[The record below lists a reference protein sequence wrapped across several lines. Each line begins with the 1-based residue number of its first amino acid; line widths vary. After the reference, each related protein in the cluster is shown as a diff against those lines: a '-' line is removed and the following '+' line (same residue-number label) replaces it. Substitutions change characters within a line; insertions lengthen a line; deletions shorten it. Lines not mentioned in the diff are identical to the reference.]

1 MIRNTT
7 TAPRQ
12 EGFDYTVD
20 ELAAAV
26 RVHPMT
32 ITKLVS
38 TGAIRTY
45 RIGRARRIP
54 REEGD
59 RIRCEGLLGTPDPED
74 MVPT

>member
-1 MIRNTT
+1 MTRNIT
-7 TAPRQ
+7 TAPRE

-38 TGAIRTY
+38 AGAIQSY

-59 RIRCEGLLGTPDPED
+59 RIRSEGCQT
-74 MVPT
+74 